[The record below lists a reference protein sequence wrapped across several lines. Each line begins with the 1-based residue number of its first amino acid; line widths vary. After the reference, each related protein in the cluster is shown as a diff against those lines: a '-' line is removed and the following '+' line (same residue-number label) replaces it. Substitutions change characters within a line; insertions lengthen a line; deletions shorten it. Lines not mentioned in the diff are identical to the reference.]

1 MKTKNLIIIML
12 VLVVALSTISAV
24 VAEDVSTYP
33 VTTYP
38 TISTYPVTM
47 YTTLDTPTVSNPIGG
62 QEGYYAISSS
72 PSGAMASVDATNVG
86 LTPTT
91 ATVYVTGTPGHTITV
106 TMDGYQTWSK
116 YYSGNPPAGGTVSVN
131 AQLIPIP
138 VTLPATP
145 PPGGEK
151 GYYSIQSSPS
161 GSTVTF
167 DNKYVGTTPVTV
179 DVSTTGTP
187 GHTIVVSATGYQ
199 SWTQQVSGNPAA
211 GETVQIFASLTPV
224 QQFGNIYV
232 SSSPSGATAILDNGQ
247 DSLVTSG
254 TFYNVAPGWHN
265 VQVSTPGYQVYS
277 NSNVQVTS
285 GGTTNVYASLV
296 PVTQSGSLSI
306 SSTPK
311 GAGLYI
317 DNIYKGETNQI
328 VGGLYAGPHTVVLK
342 MAGYQTFTNT
352 YSVNA
357 GQTTYA
363 SVTMVPLQN
372 PSTGDLLVTSSPSGA
387 AVYLNGNY
395 QGVTT
400 SSGGPLDITDLT
412 AATYTVLLKKSG
424 YQDYTTT
431 VKIVAGQTAQVAAT
445 LQTSGTQPAGTA
457 SAEILS
463 TPEGADVYINNVYK
477 GVTPLE
483 LQNVPIGSTQTY
495 TVMIKLDG
503 YSPYTTSGKIAPG
516 QSVQINAALSP
527 VATPAPTQPL
537 SPVSVLTALGMCC
550 VAVFLF
556 GRKRG

>member
-1 MKTKNLIIIML
+1 ML
-12 VLVVALSTISAV
+12 RLV
-24 VAEDVSTYP
+24 
-33 VTTYP
+33 
-38 TISTYPVTM
+38 
-47 YTTLDTPTVSNPIGG
+47 
-62 QEGYYAISSS
+62 
-72 PSGAMASVDATNVG
+72 
-86 LTPTT
+86 
-91 ATVYVTGTPGHTITV
+91 
-106 TMDGYQTWSK
+106 
-116 YYSGNPPAGGTVSVN
+116 
-131 AQLIPIP
+131 PIP

-161 GSTVTF
+161 GASVTF
-167 DNKYVGTTPVTV
+167 DNRYVGTTPVTV

-187 GHTIVVSATGYQ
+187 GHTIVISMTGYQ
-199 SWTQQVSGNPAA
+199 TWSQQVAGNPAA
-211 GETVQIFASLTPV
+211 GQTIPINAVLTPV

-232 SSSPSGATAILDNGQ
+232 ASSPSGATAILDNGQ
-247 DSLVTSG
+247 DSLVTPG

-265 VQVSTPGYQVYS
+265 VQVSMPGYQVYS
-277 NSNVQVTS
+277 NSNVQVAS
-285 GGTTNVYASLV
+285 GGTANVYASLV
-296 PVTQSGSLSI
+296 PVVQSGSLSI

-352 YSVNA
+352 YSVNT

-363 SVTMVPLQN
+363 SVTLVPLQN

-387 AVYLNGNY
+387 TVYLNGNY
-395 QGVTT
+395 QGVTST
-400 SSGGPLDITDLT
+400 AGPLDITDLT

-424 YQDYTTT
+424 YQDYTST

-445 LQTSGTQPAGTA
+445 LQASGTQPAGTA

-463 TPEGADVYINNVYK
+463 TPGGADVYVNNIYK
-477 GVTPLE
+477 GVTPLN
-483 LQNVPIGSTQTY
+483 LQNFPIDSTQSY
-495 TVMIKLDG
+495 TVTIKMEG
-503 YSPYTTSGKIAPG
+503 YTPYTTSGKISPG

-527 VATPAPTQPL
+527 VAPVPTQPL
-537 SPVSVLTALGMCC
+537 NPFSVLSALGICC

-556 GRKRG
+556 RRKTH

>member
-1 MKTKNLIIIML
+1 ML
-12 VLVVALSTISAV
+12 VLVVALATVSTV
-24 VAEDVSTYP
+24 VAEEV
-33 VTTYP
+33 
-38 TISTYPVTM
+38 STYPVTM
-47 YTTLDTPTVSNPIGG
+47 YPTSNSPSVSNPIGG
-62 QEGYYAISSS
+62 TEGYYAISSS

-106 TMDGYQTWSK
+106 TKEGYQTWSK

-161 GSTVTF
+161 GASVTF

-187 GHTIVVSATGYQ
+187 GHTIVISMTGYQ
-199 SWTQQVSGNPAA
+199 TWSQQVAGNPAA
-211 GETVQIFASLTPV
+211 GQTIPINAVLTPV

-247 DSLVTSG
+247 DSLVTPG

-265 VQVSTPGYQVYS
+265 VQVSMPGYQVYS

-285 GGTTNVYASLV
+285 GGTANVYASLV
-296 PVTQSGSLSI
+296 PVVQSGSLSI

-317 DNIYKGETNQI
+317 DNIYRGETNQI

-352 YSVNA
+352 YSVNT

-363 SVTMVPLQN
+363 SVTLVPLQS
-372 PSTGDLLVTSSPSGA
+372 PSTGDLLVTSTPTGA

-395 QGVTT
+395 QGVTST
-400 SSGGPLDITDLT
+400 AGPLDITDLT

-424 YQDYTTT
+424 YNDYTST

-457 SAEILS
+457 SAEIMS
-463 TPEGADVYINNVYK
+463 TPEGADVYINNIYK
-477 GVTPLE
+477 GVSPLN
-483 LQNVPIGSTQTY
+483 LQNFPIDSTQSY
-495 TVMIKLDG
+495 TVTIKLEG
-503 YSPYTTSGKIAPG
+503 YTPYTTAGKISPG

-527 VATPAPTQPL
+527 VAPVPTQPI
-537 SPVSVLTALGMCC
+537 SPLSVLSALGICC

-556 GRKRG
+556 RRKTH

>member
-1 MKTKNLIIIML
+1 ML
-12 VLVVALSTISAV
+12 VLVVALATVSSVSA
-24 VAEDVSTYP
+24 AD

-38 TISTYPVTM
+38 ITTYPSISTYPVTAS
-47 YTTLDTPTVSNPIGG
+47 DTPSISNPIGG

-72 PSGAMASVDATNVG
+72 PSGAMASVDGTNVG
-86 LTPTT
+86 STPTT

-106 TMDGYQTWSK
+106 SKEGYQIWSK

-151 GYYSIQSSPS
+151 GYYSIQSSPA
-161 GSTVTF
+161 GSVTF
-167 DNKYVGTTPVTV
+167 DGKYVGTTPVTV

-199 SWTQQVSGNPAA
+199 TWTQSVAGNPAA
-211 GETVQIFASLTPV
+211 GQTVNIYAQLTPV
-224 QQFGNIYV
+224 QQIGNIYV
-232 SSSPSGATAILDNGQ
+232 SSSPSGATAVIDNGQ

-254 TFYNVAPGWHN
+254 TFYNVATGWHN
-265 VQVSTPGYQVYS
+265 VQVSMPGYQVYS
-277 NSNVQVTS
+277 NNNVQVVS
-285 GGTTNVYASLV
+285 GGTTNVYANLV
-296 PVTQSGSLSI
+296 PVTQTGSI
-306 SSTPK
+306 SVSSIPV
-311 GAGLYI
+311 GAGLYV

-328 VGGLYAGPHTVVLK
+328 VGGLVVGTHTVQLK

-352 YSVNA
+352 YSVYA

-363 SVTMVPLQN
+363 SVTLVPLQN

-387 AVYLNGNY
+387 TVYLNGNY
-395 QGVTT
+395 QGVTST
-400 SSGGPLDITDLT
+400 AGALDITDLT

-431 VKIVAGQTAQVAAT
+431 VKVVAGQTAQVAAT
-445 LQTSGTQPAGTA
+445 LQASGTQPAGTA

-463 TPEGADVYINNVYK
+463 TPGGADVYINNLYK
-477 GVTPLE
+477 GVTPLN
-483 LQNVPIGSTQTY
+483 LQNFPIDSTQSY
-495 TVMIKLDG
+495 TVTIKMEG
-503 YSPYTTSGKIAPG
+503 YTPYTTSGKISPG

-527 VATPAPTQPL
+527 VAPVPTQP
-537 SPVSVLTALGMCC
+537 VSLAQCAVSACNMLRCC
-550 VAVFLF
+550 IPFQTKNTLKTF
-556 GRKRG
+556 FP